1 VDLPHSPLPD
11 LPAAQRRVKRQS
23 RARSARPRRAA
34 MRPKGRATPS
44 GFAIYAGLR
53 LGELLVLDI
62 AAVDLLGVR
71 GDHDRP

>member
-1 VDLPHSPLPD
+1 
-11 LPAAQRRVKRQS
+11 
-23 RARSARPRRAA
+23 